1 MQQIQQDD
9 LYYSNFVNSIK
20 TKATKQDY
28 TARLKYFMDFIG
40 ASKYSDLICEQKTI
54 ENNLKSYLVYLR
66 QERGVSY
73 HSANHYLNPV
83 KKFYYVNLDYEFK
96 WSLIKMYLG
105 DDDDGNNSIVQEGEE
120 DRSYTRLEIQT
131 MLKTANDIRSKII
144 ILLISSSGM
153 RSGAI
158 PLLKIRNL
166 TKIEQKDYY
175 LYQINVYEKSK
186 RSNYKTFCTPE
197 CAVMV
202 DTYLNYRKHAGEL
215 LKPESPL
222 IREQFNPSDSFK
234 VNNPKTIGK
243 GLIKYLVNEV
253 LTKYSA
259 LRSKIEYDY
268 ENKRKV
274 GKNSTMLTHALRK
287 YFDTTCRKA
296 GVYPDFVELLM
307 GHRLPGIRHHYFKPE
322 LNDLFY
328 GTAECR
334 GYITAIND
342 LTINDEH
349 RLKIENQELKGKLDD
364 EFASFGQELSEL
376 KQMLS
381 SNNNKT

>member
-1 MQQIQQDD
+1 MQRMQNEE
-9 LYYSNFVNSIK
+9 LYYSNFVNALK
-20 TKATKQDY
+20 TKATKREYQ
-28 TARLKYFMDFIG
+28 TRLKYFMDYIG
-40 ASKYSDLICEQKTI
+40 AKSYTDLVENIDKKTV
-54 ENNLKSYLVYLR
+54 ENHIKSYLVYLR
-66 QERGVSY
+66 QERGITFQ
-73 HSANHYLNPV
+73 SATHYLNPI

-105 DDDDGNNSIVQEGEE
+105 NDDYEDNSIVQEGEE
-120 DRSYTRLEIQT
+120 DRPYNRSEIQK

-153 RSGAI
+153 RSGAL

-197 CAVMV
+197 CASLI
-202 DTYLNYRKHAGEL
+202 DSYLNYRKHAGENL
-215 LKPESPL
+215 RPEAPL

-234 VNNPKTIGK
+234 VNNPKHIGL
-243 GLIKYLVNEV
+243 GLVKYLVNEV
-253 LTKYSA
+253 LTKYST
-259 LRSKIEYDY
+259 LKQKIEYDY
-268 ENKRKV
+268 ERKKKK

-296 GVYPDFVELLM
+296 GVYPDFIELLM

-322 LNDLFY
+322 INDIFF
-328 GTAECR
+328 GTRECK
-334 GYITAIND
+334 GYVSAINE
-342 LTINDEH
+342 LTINDEN
-349 RLKIENQELKGKLDD
+349 RLKIENEELKTKLDK
-364 EFASFGQELSEL
+364 EFATFGQELTEL
-376 KQMLS
+376 KEMLS
-381 SNNNKT
+381 GK